1 MIREE
6 NMKFNEENF
15 QLLIKKNQELSAE
28 VDRLGKVFSDL
39 QSKYQ
44 LTQDE
49 LEYLKRQLF
58 GRKSERFMPQ
68 DPGQLK
74 LELEQMAEAMQDQQ
88 AIEKIEYERKK
99 AQTEN
104 KPGHGRMPLPA
115 HLRREETIIEPENLP
130 VGSEKIGEEI
140 TEVLEYKKAEI
151 YVKKIIRPKYA
162 LPNQEGIKVA
172 DLPSMPIPKGN
183 AGPSLISHILIS
195 KYTDH
200 LPLYRQVQ
208 QFERLG
214 IEISD
219 KTMGGWV
226 AGSCDLLTPLYER
239 LMALVQQSD
248 YIQADETPIKV
259 LDKDKKGDTHKGY
272 YWVYS
277 SPVNKLVCFQYR
289 KGRGREGPKEFF
301 KDFQGAIQ
309 ADGWQVY
316 DKFEKRKGIR
326 LLGCMAHARRKF
338 DESLDNDEY
347 RARHVLTEIQELYK
361 TERQARKEGLNFEE
375 RKAIRLEKSLP
386 VMKRLKEWLMENAPG
401 QGSKVLPQSKI
412 GKAISYTLGMWHRLE
427 RYLEDGKYEIDNNW
441 VENSIRPVA
450 LGRKNYLFAGSHDAA
465 QRAAMIYSFL
475 GSCKKNG
482 IEPSEWLTDVLS
494 RIQDHPVNKIDQL
507 LPVKW
512 RPQSPAKDSQ

>member
-1 MIREE
+1 MIRAG
-6 NMKFNEENF
+6 NMEFTEENF
-15 QLLIKKNQELSAE
+15 LVLQKRVDELSL
-28 VDRLGKVFSDL
+28 RNTHLKKMFSDL

-74 LELEQMAEAMQDQQ
+74 LELEQMAEAMQEQQ
-88 AIEKIEYERKK
+88 ATEKIEYERKK

-115 HLRREETIIEPENLP
+115 HLRREQTIIEPENLP
-130 VGSEKIGEEI
+130 AGSKKIGEEI

-151 YVKKIIRPKYA
+151 YVKKYVRPKYA

-183 AGPSLISHILIS
+183 AGPGLLSHILIS

-208 QFERLG
+208 QFKRLG
-214 IEISD
+214 IDISD

-226 AGSCDLLTPLYER
+226 AGSCDLLTPLYEK
-239 LMALVQQSD
+239 LMAVVQQSD
-248 YIQADETPIKV
+248 YLQADETPIKV

-277 SPVNKLVCFQYR
+277 SPVDKAVCFQYR
-289 KGRGREGPKEFF
+289 KGRGREGPKEFL

-347 RARHVLTEIQELYK
+347 RARYVLTEIQELYK
-361 TERQARKEGLNFEE
+361 IERQARKEGLGYEA
-375 RKAIRLEKSLP
+375 RKAMRLERSLP
-386 VMKRLKEWLMENAPG
+386 VMKRLKEWLLENAPG
-401 QGSKVLPQSKI
+401 TGSKVLPQSKI

-427 RYLEDGKYEIDNNW
+427 RYFEDGRYEIDNNW

-475 GSCKKNG
+475 GSCKKNNV
-482 IEPSEWLTDVLS
+482 EPSEWLTDVLS
-494 RIQDHPVNKIDQL
+494 RIQDHPINKIEKL
-507 LPVKW
+507 LPEKW
-512 RPQSPAKDSQ
+512 IKKSPVKDS